1 MKKELKFF
9 FYIIFICIFCIF
21 VARYYFSDQHKKNI
35 YRSIN
40 NIDDKI
46 KKLSIDLPILK
57 NNTDNII
64 EYLDLKNNNQKK
76 YNFWN
81 LFNNEN

>member
-21 VARYYFSDQHKKNI
+21 AARYYFSDQHKKNI

-64 EYLDLKNNNQKK
+64 EYVDLKNNNQKK